1 MASILSQA
9 TNIGIATMEDCTT
22 DITSDMMR
30 YIIDTYIREDV
41 INQNIVF

>member
-1 MASILSQA
+1 
-9 TNIGIATMEDCTT
+9 MEDCTT

-41 INQNIVF
+41 INQANTEHCQ